1 MVTTLSAENCKT
13 KERLIR
19 SRKKSFFSKK
29 VSKYHSTLKI
39 EGYNI
44 NTQSFITNETSLK
57 MKEKVSWKYHKLA
70 KSIMISCLHR
80 KKMLYEVI
88 IIAFL
93 RQ

>member
-1 MVTTLSAENCKT
+1 MIFRKKNGGD
-13 KERLIR
+13 KEPTNIR
-19 SRKKSFFSKK
+19 TYKSFFSKK
-29 VSKYHSTLKI
+29 VSKSHFSAENKAYI
-39 EGYNI
+39 FNI
-44 NTQSFITNETSLK
+44 QNFNMNETSLK
-57 MKEKVSWKYHKLA
+57 MKGEVSSKYHKLA